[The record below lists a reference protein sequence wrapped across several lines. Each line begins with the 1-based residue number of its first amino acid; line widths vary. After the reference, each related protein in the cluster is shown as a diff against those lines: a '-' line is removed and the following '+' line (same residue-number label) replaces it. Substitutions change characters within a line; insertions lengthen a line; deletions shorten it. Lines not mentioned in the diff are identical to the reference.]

1 MWSYNY
7 PDYLAHYGV
16 LGMKW
21 GVRRA
26 RKASEKAAMY
36 RIQANDY
43 KVSDSTT
50 KLSSKQKSKM
60 NATRSK
66 LLAKSTKYAN
76 KAARI
81 TAKHKAYAGT
91 AYNYTKNQSTGKAY
105 VKSILFSGY
114 GALKY
119 NQARA
124 TGASRGKAALEGTLY
139 GYANGFTYGAL
150 SVAEPRL
157 SALKKG
163 DNR

>member
-36 RIQANDY
+36 KRYANDY

-50 KLSSKQKSKM
+50 KLSSAQKTKM

-81 TAKHKAYAGT
+81 TAKHKAYAGK
-91 AYNYTKNQSTGKAY
+91 AYNYTKNESLGKTL
-105 VKSILFSGY
+105 VKSYLLGGGY

-124 TGASRGKAALEGTLY
+124 DGASRGKAALEGILY
-139 GYANGFTYGAL
+139 TYGNMFTGGAL

-157 SALKKG
+157 SAK
-163 DNR
+163 NRR

>member
-36 RIQANDY
+36 KAKANNY
-43 KVSDSTT
+43 TGSNS
-50 KLSSKQKSKM
+50 
-60 NATRSK
+60 ATRSK

-76 KAARI
+76 KAQRI
-81 TAKHKAYAGT
+81 TAKHKAYAGK
-91 AYNYTKNQSTGKAY
+91 AYNYTKNQSTGKAL
-105 VKSILFSGY
+105 VKSYLLGGTY

-119 NQARA
+119 NEARA
-124 TGASRGKAALEGTLY
+124 SGANRGKAALEGILY
-139 GYANGFTYGAL
+139 NYGNVFTGGAL
-150 SVAEPRL
+150 AVVEPRIN
-157 SALKKG
+157 AK
-163 DNR
+163 DRR

>member
-26 RKASEKAAMY
+26 RKASEKAATY
-36 RIQANDY
+36 KAKANSY
-43 KVSDSTT
+43 TGSNS
-50 KLSSKQKSKM
+50 
-60 NATRSK
+60 ATRSK

-91 AYNYTKNQSTGKAY
+91 AYNYTKNQSAGKTFA
-105 VKSILFSGY
+105 KSVLFSGY

-124 TGASRGKAALEGTLY
+124 TGASRGKATLEAILY
-139 GYANGFTYGAL
+139 GTYNNLTNGAF

-157 SALKKG
+157 SALKKS